1 VNARGESRLGPLGD
15 RPLLV
20 GTLLLTAAGV
30 AMIYS
35 AGQVDFPSAV
45 TGVWRRQILWAVL
58 AFGGMWVVSRVPLRW
73 MDWAAP
79 YMYGGSVFLLVLTIF
94 IGTGP
99 GGTTS
104 WLEFGPLRMQPAELA
119 KLSTILMLARELSGR
134 REPAERLVELWRP
147 LGIALLPLGLVM
159 LQPDLGS
166 ALIFGVILV
175 AALFW
180 AGVPVFTIFLLVSP
194 GISILLGFSA
204 VAWGV
209 WFLALAGLLYLRQPY
224 LLETIGVVLANAGAG
239 ALTQPLWEGLA
250 PYQQN
255 RLLVFLNPQR
265 DPQGSGWHLIQ
276 SKVAIGSGGWTG
288 QGFTEGPQK
297 RLAFLPEQHTDFI
310 FSVVGEELGF
320 VGVMLLL
327 AGFAWW
333 LSRTLKVAGSA
344 YSDFGSIATFSFFS
358 LWLIHLLVNVG
369 MTVGLMPITGL
380 PLPLLSYGGSF
391 LVVTYLGLGIVQRTA
406 IEV

>member
-1 VNARGESRLGPLGD
+1 MNADETPLGPLGD

-20 GTLLLTAAGV
+20 GTLLLTAVGI

-35 AGQVDFPSAV
+35 AGQVDVPSAV
-45 TGVWRRQILWAVL
+45 TGMWRRQLLWAVL
-58 AFGGMWVVSRVPLRW
+58 AVGGMWGVSRVPIRW
-73 MDWAAP
+73 LDWAAP
-79 YMYGGSVFLLVLTIF
+79 WMYGISLLLLALTLVV
-94 IGTGP
+94 GTGP
-99 GGTTS
+99 GGASS
-104 WLEFGPLRMQPAELA
+104 WLELGPLRMQPAELA
-119 KLSTILMLARELSGR
+119 KLSTILVLARALSGR
-134 REPAERLVELWRP
+134 REPVKRLSELGRP
-147 LGIALLPLGLVM
+147 LALALTPLLLVM

-166 ALIFGVILV
+166 ALIFGVILM

-180 AGVPVFTIFLLVSP
+180 AGVPLFIIFLLVSP
-194 GISILLGFSA
+194 GISVLLGFSA
-204 VAWGV
+204 VTWGV
-209 WFLALAGLLYLRQPY
+209 WFIALAALLYLRQPY

-239 ALTQPLWEGLA
+239 ALTQPIWEGLA

-265 DPQGSGWHLIQ
+265 DPQGAGWHLIQ

-320 VGVMLLL
+320 VGVVILLS
-327 AGFAWW
+327 GYAWW
-333 LSRTLKVAGSA
+333 LSRTLKVAGRA
-344 YSDFGSIATFSFFS
+344 YTDFGSIAAFS
-358 LWLIHLLVNVG
+358 LFTLWLVHLLVNVG

-391 LVVTYLGLGIVQRTA
+391 LVVTYLGLGVVQRTA
-406 IEV
+406 VER

>member
-1 VNARGESRLGPLGD
+1 MNTGEASRLGPLGD
-15 RPLLV
+15 RPLLA

-45 TGVWRRQILWAVL
+45 TGLWRRQALWAVL
-58 AFGGMWVVSRVPLRW
+58 ALAGMWVVSRVPLRW
-73 MDWAAP
+73 LDWAAP
-79 YMYGGSVFLLVLTIF
+79 WLYGLSLVLLGLTLVV
-94 IGTGP
+94 GTGP
-99 GGTTS
+99 GGTS
-104 WLEFGPLRMQPAELA
+104 WLEFGPLRVQPAELA
-119 KLSTILMLARELSGR
+119 KLSTILVLARDLSGR
-134 REPAERLVELWRP
+134 RDPVERLSELGRP
-147 LGIALLPLGLVM
+147 LAMAMAPFLLVM
-159 LQPDLGS
+159 IQPDLGS
-166 ALIFGVILV
+166 AMIFGVILM

-180 AGVPVFTIFLLVSP
+180 AGVPLFTIFLLVSP
-194 GISILLGFSA
+194 GISLVLGFSA
-204 VAWGV
+204 AAWGV
-209 WFLALAGLLYLRQPY
+209 WFIALALVLYLRRPY
-224 LLETIGVVLANAGAG
+224 LLETVGVVLANAGAG
-239 ALTQPLWEGLA
+239 ALTQPIWERLA

-255 RLLVFLNPQR
+255 RLLVFLDPQR

-320 VGVMLLL
+320 VGVLLLL
-327 AGFAWW
+327 AAFTWW
-333 LSRTLKVAGSA
+333 LSRTLRVAGRA
-344 YSDFGSIATFSFFS
+344 YSDFGSIAAFALFGM
-358 LWLIHLLVNVG
+358 WLAHLVVNVG

-391 LVVTYLGLGIVQRTA
+391 LVVTYLGLGVVQRTA
-406 IEV
+406 IEA